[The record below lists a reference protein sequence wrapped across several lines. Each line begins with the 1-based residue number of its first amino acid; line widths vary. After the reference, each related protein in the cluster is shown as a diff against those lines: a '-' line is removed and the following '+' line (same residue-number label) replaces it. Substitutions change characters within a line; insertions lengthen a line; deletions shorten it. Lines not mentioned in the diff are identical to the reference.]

1 MTLPRIVRTAS
12 FRFAVILAGFI
23 LVSGLTLGLIVYRSV
38 SATLERQ
45 VAEQVDRE
53 MERLLAEYRANGLE
67 HLTLQVNR
75 RQNARGREALDYS
88 LQGVRGVVLAGVSLP
103 AGATSG
109 RISVPGADG
118 VSATTLFVRT
128 RQLPMGETLIVG
140 TDVDWIANVQDKIL
154 TAFAS
159 ALGFIIAFSLIGGL
173 WLSSRF
179 LLRLDAMT
187 RTATSIIGGDFSS
200 RIPVSAAGDDFDQLG
215 GAFNTMLDRLATTME
230 SLRQVSNDI
239 AHDLRTPLAR
249 LQQTLDEAS
258 RNAADQKSVRQA
270 FVSAGEQVDDIL
282 ATFSALLRIA
292 QIESGARRRGFAA
305 LDLATLAR
313 AAAEDFRSVAEDK
326 GQTLSFHGEHPQMID
341 GDRELLTQLIVNL
354 IENAIRH
361 TPRGSRI
368 EVGVAGFDREV
379 VLTVSD
385 NGPGVPEAE
394 RARIFDRFYRTEASR
409 TTPGDGLGLSLASAI
424 AELHGARIA
433 ATDAAP
439 GLAISVR
446 FARKP

>member
-239 AHDLRTPLAR
+239 AHDLR
-249 LQQTLDEAS
+249 
-258 RNAADQKSVRQA
+258 
-270 FVSAGEQVDDIL
+270 I
-282 ATFSALLRIA
+282 
-292 QIESGARRRGFAA
+292 
-305 LDLATLAR
+305 
-313 AAAEDFRSVAEDK
+313 AAE
-326 GQTLSFHGEHPQMID
+326 
-341 GDRELLTQLIVNL
+341 
-354 IENAIRH
+354 
-361 TPRGSRI
+361 
-368 EVGVAGFDREV
+368 
-379 VLTVSD
+379 
-385 NGPGVPEAE
+385 
-394 RARIFDRFYRTEASR
+394 
-409 TTPGDGLGLSLASAI
+409 
-424 AELHGARIA
+424 
-433 ATDAAP
+433 
-439 GLAISVR
+439 
-446 FARKP
+446 